1 MKHLQLSTKNVSGVG
16 AWLRRKMVAS
26 LCWELKVCGV
36 RGVFKP
42 TLYELEDSQLQN
54 ATYIYIYMYIWY
66 GIYPCEVMSR
76 GMWTIK
82 WSSVGSRW
90 AFLLPRR
97 CFVMLCKLP
106 LFHPEVIWR
115 VTKHKVRKTI
125 SRQSV
130 LIVLYHF
137 MTHTMEPWFESTNK
151 SSVNGKV
158 WHFGQYTY
166 SLSCW
171 ELWN

>member
-1 MKHLQLSTKNVSGVG
+1 MSLRTVSY
-16 AWLRRKMVAS
+16 KM
-26 LCWELKVCGV
+26 LH
-36 RGVFKP
+36 
-42 TLYELEDSQLQN
+42 
-54 ATYIYIYMYIWY
+54 TYIYIYMYIWY

-115 VTKHKVRKTI
+115 VKKHKVRKTI
-125 SRQSV
+125 SRQPV

-171 ELWN
+171 ELYRWYRLFHLILCKTVNKHSVKLLLYYWYLVN